1 MILSRDRGLIFVHI
15 PKTGGTSLARALEAR
30 ASATDILIGDTPRAR
45 RRRGRVARLRGQARG
60 RLWKH
65 STLADIDGL
74 LTPGDIAAMFTV
86 TLVRNPWDRMV
97 SYYTWAR
104 TQSFD
109 HPAVRLAKTC
119 DFEGFVTAPETR
131 AAWAAQPARHYMTAA
146 DRQEYARLSSGS
158 SISRQRPRRSGSISA
173 FASICRISTPRRAAI
188 TGAITATAPLPSSPI
203 SPPRILRASATDSDP
218 VRMLLKNGIRF
229 WAPRTCD
236 TLWI

>member
-15 PKTGGTSLARALEAR
+15 PKTGGTSLARALETR
-30 ASATDILIGDTPRAR
+30 ATATDILIGDTPKAQ

-74 LTPGDIAAMFTV
+74 LTPDDIAAMFTV

-119 DFEGFVTAPETR
+119 DFEGFLCAPETR
-131 AAWAAQPARHYMTAA
+131 VAWAAHPARRYMTAA
-146 DRQEYARLSSGS
+146 DGQEYARLYIRLEHFGTEAAPLWEHLGFRLDLPHLNASARGEY
-158 SISRQRPRRSGSISA
+158 RRYYSD
-173 FASICRISTPRRAAI
+173 RTAAI
-188 TGAITATAPLPSSPI
+188 LADIAAEDI
-203 SPPRILRASATDSDP
+203 A
-218 VRMLLKNGIRF
+218 RF
-229 WAPRTCD
+229 GYRF
-236 TLWI
+236 